1 MFAANGCLWPT
12 VIRAALRLLPAAEK
26 VLEDNVVLRLRSDT
40 RSWHKICYVKS
51 TMRPVAKAHDH
62 SSSDSPGNWTS

>member
-26 VLEDNVVLRLRSDT
+26 VLEDNVVLRPRSDT
-40 RSWHKICYVKS
+40 
-51 TMRPVAKAHDH
+51 
-62 SSSDSPGNWTS
+62 